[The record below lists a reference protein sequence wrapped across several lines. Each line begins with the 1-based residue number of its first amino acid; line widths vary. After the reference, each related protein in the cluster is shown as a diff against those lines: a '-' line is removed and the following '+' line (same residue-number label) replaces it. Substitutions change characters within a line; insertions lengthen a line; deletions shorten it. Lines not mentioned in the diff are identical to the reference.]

1 MRRLQC
7 DGAPVK
13 PILDKGLWAL
23 EREGSGFGFLS
34 TEGCVTVV
42 AA

>member
-1 MRRLQC
+1 MSRLQY

-13 PILDKGLWAL
+13 SIHDKGLWAL
-23 EREGSGFGFLS
+23 EHEGSGFGFLS
-34 TEGCVTVV
+34 TEGCVPMV